1 MIRLHRPLGLAVAGL
16 LAGTVAAQAAG
27 MAAPSAATP
36 TAAEQSYRA
45 DHEGVYAAVECR
57 GAVFTPA
64 DYQVLESRINERAG
78 AAIHAGRQLEMI
90 EAGKTRI
97 DRAMSHAGC
106 GADEVKAALMRFD
119 VLRGVQTGKAP
130 KQ

>member
-16 LAGTVAAQAAG
+16 LAATAVAQAAG
-27 MAAPSAATP
+27 ATAP

-64 DYQVLESRINERAG
+64 DYRLLESRIAARAG
-78 AAIHAGRQLEMI
+78 AAMHAGRQLEMI
-90 EAGKTRI
+90 EAGKARI

-106 GADEVKAALMRFD
+106 GADEVEAALIRFD
-119 VLRGVQTGKAP
+119 TLRGVQTGKAP

>member
-16 LAGTVAAQAAG
+16 LAITAAAN
-27 MAAPSAATP
+27 AATP
-36 TAAEQSYRA
+36 TPSAAEQSYRA

-64 DYQVLESRINERAG
+64 DYQLLETRITERAG
-78 AAIHAGRQLEMI
+78 TAIHAGRQLEMI

-106 GADEVKAALMRFD
+106 GADEVKAALARFD
-119 VLRGVQTGKAP
+119 TLRGVQTGKAP

>member
-16 LAGTVAAQAAG
+16 LAATAVAQAAG
-27 MAAPSAATP
+27 ATAP

-64 DYQVLESRINERAG
+64 DYQVLESRIAARAG

-90 EAGKTRI
+90 EAGKARI

-106 GADEVKAALMRFD
+106 GADEVEAALMRFD
-119 VLRGVQTGKAP
+119 VLRGAQTGQAP